1 MYITVKTIISST
13 GEIDTSVK
21 YYSNLELA
29 RTKLIMQ
36 KDILILELLIKYTKG
51 NETEFKDFDINKY
64 GSLIVT
70 DDVLEYIEDSGDY
83 HVKYEI
89 KCPENYKEEY
99 EDLLEKKIDTDLRL
113 L

>member
-1 MYITVKTIISST
+1 MYITVRTIISNG
-13 GEIDTSVK
+13 GEINTAVK

-29 RTKLIMQ
+29 RTNLIMQ

-51 NETEFKDFDINKY
+51 DKIDFKDFDINKY
-64 GSLIVT
+64 GTLIVT
-70 DDVLEYIEDSGDY
+70 DDILEYVEDTGDY

-89 KCPENYKEEY
+89 KRPENYKPDY
-99 EDLLEKKIDTDLRL
+99 DLLRKEFGIGLGL

>member
-1 MYITVKTIISST
+1 MYITVRTIILNG
-13 GEIDTSVK
+13 GEINTAVK

-29 RTKLIMQ
+29 RTNLIMQ

-51 NETEFKDFDINKY
+51 NNTEFKDFDINKY
-64 GSLIVT
+64 GTLITT
-70 DDVLEYIEDSGDY
+70 DDVLEYIEDTGDY

-89 KCPENYKEEY
+89 KRPENYRQDY
-99 EDLLEKKIDTDLRL
+99 DLLKKEFGIGLGL

>member
-13 GEIDTSVK
+13 EEIDTSVK

-29 RTKLIMQ
+29 RTNLIMQ

-51 NETEFKDFDINKY
+51 NEIEFKDFNINKY

-70 DDVLEYIEDSGDY
+70 DDVLEYVEDSGDY

-89 KCPENYKEEY
+89 KRPENYKEKY
-99 EDLLEKKIDTDLRL
+99 ENLLEKK
-113 L
+113 

>member
-1 MYITVKTIISST
+1 MYITVRTIISND
-13 GEIDTSVK
+13 GEINTAVK

-29 RTKLIMQ
+29 RTNLIMQ

-51 NETEFKDFDINKY
+51 NNTEFKDFDINKY
-64 GSLIVT
+64 GTLITT
-70 DDVLEYIEDSGDY
+70 DDVLEYIEDTGDY

-89 KCPENYKEEY
+89 KRPENYRQDY
-99 EDLLEKKIDTDLRL
+99 DLLKKEFGIGLGL